1 MAMNSTVK
9 IVAALAAGLV
19 AYAVGGNLGDMF
31 KGGVSG
37 GGEASAPASLL
48 SAADTALQAKLENY
62 IACMNHVDDAM
73 RAHYREYQ
81 TDYAPRAAG
90 EDLMFSTFRNF
101 KIEVF
106 EQNNEMSKE
115 CADGLDAAGKM
126 APAMADLDGAGKTYA
141 DTLRAL
147 LPVLN
152 AADIYYDQ
160 EDYKDDAMAKGKE
173 LDAQMAPLFE
183 TLFTAG
189 SQIDGIVS
197 VETGKLRRAELVAM
211 EAANG
216 RDYDWHMAHV
226 MVEARTA
233 IDAIDALGTGDALT
247 VAGLQPVED
256 AMQKAFDEATAFAA
270 ANPDVK
276 TALGNKPLWF
286 GVQGNVAS
294 FLGDIKDLRRAVGD
308 GSADVSP
315 QMQAVFSG
323 FNDLVDSYNMM
334 ANVGG

>member
-19 AYAVGGNLGDMF
+19 AYAVGGNLGDMV
-31 KGGVSG
+31 KGGVSA

-48 SAADTALQAKLENY
+48 SADDTALQVKLEPFISCLNG
-62 IACMNHVDDAM
+62 VDSSM
-73 RAHYREYQ
+73 REHYAEYQ

-160 EDYKDDAMAKGKE
+160 DDYKDDAMAKGKE
-173 LDAQMAPLFE
+173 LDAQMAPLFQV
-183 TLFTAG
+183 LFVESDKIDAIITAE
-189 SQIDGIVS
+189 SIR
-197 VETGKLRRAELVAM
+197 LRRAELTAM
-211 EAANG
+211 ETANG
-216 RDYDWHMAHV
+216 RDFDWHAGNV
-226 MVEARTA
+226 MFEARTV
-233 IDAIDALGTGDALT
+233 IDEVETLADTGALT
-247 VAGLQPVED
+247 VDALQKLEGV
-256 AMQKAFDEATAFAA
+256 MQKAFDEATAYAA
-270 ANPDVK
+270 ANPDV
-276 TALGNKPLWF
+276 TTSLGNKPLWF
-286 GVQGNVAS
+286 SIEGYVSNY
-294 FLGDIKDLRRAVGD
+294 LGDIKDLRRAVAD
-308 GSADVSP
+308 SSADVTP
-315 QMQAVFSG
+315 QLQSLFDE
-323 FNDLVDSYNMM
+323 FNTLVTGYNRM
-334 ANVGG
+334 ASIGG